1 MHPGA
6 LGKLRRPKAIGEG
19 VHAYHRKGLP
29 GKSELGVDGSLRAL
43 CRQGTKGQDETAH
56 GGEGQ
61 QHEDQRES
69 IAGKPLAQ
77 VGEGQYAYLR
87 GTAMNREAAEYN
99 AMRTRLRGTTASWN
113 MSRTVQNPKAP
124 SITASMG
131 NAAPTLWKRGAITI
145 KREALSME
153 PSAAGFA
160 QGWQCRG
167 TMRRAKRVAATPK
180 AAKA

>member
-1 MHPGA
+1 
-6 LGKLRRPKAIGEG
+6 
-19 VHAYHRKGLP
+19 
-29 GKSELGVDGSLRAL
+29 
-43 CRQGTKGQDETAH
+43 
-56 GGEGQ
+56 
-61 QHEDQRES
+61 
-69 IAGKPLAQ
+69 
-77 VGEGQYAYLR
+77 
-87 GTAMNREAAEYN
+87 MNREAAEYN

-160 QGWQCRG
+160 QGWRCRG